1 MWSGSPPMTSP
12 ILIVEDE
19 TILLIDLQAGLEDGG
34 YTVLAAQDGEEALSV
49 IAAEGG
55 QIRVLVTDIDLG
67 RSGVN
72 GWDIAERAREG
83 QPDLPVIYMTG
94 ASADEWA
101 SRGVPRSILLPK
113 PFAMA
118 QITSA
123 VSRLL
128 NESPEPPAQ
137 T

>member
-1 MWSGSPPMTSP
+1 MTSP